1 MEVYIGMAFIHNVG
15 IENSKLSYRICSIP
29 PMDGGYTVDVI
40 KVDIGYWK
48 FQLDIARN
56 VRDIVVHGYWNL

>member
-1 MEVYIGMAFIHNVG
+1 
-15 IENSKLSYRICSIP
+15 
-29 PMDGGYTVDVI
+29 MDGRYTVDVI

-56 VRDIVVHGYWNL
+56 VRDIVVHGYWNLERIRFHVSDDIV